1 MKVLGFD
8 PSLTNFGW
16 AIHDDSEPIGSASR
30 CVSRG
35 RIQTPSSMEFVE
47 RYITIRENLRSLINE
62 HQVRLVG
69 IEYPIMDAMFSEGMY
84 GLFLYSCEALKTERC
99 DVVFW
104 SPLQVK
110 AHARESLA
118 RPKGWVMDKKDM
130 VDASV
135 KDAGG
140 SKWNHNEADAY
151 LVARLSARFWRLN
164 SLELLE
170 GGLSTV
176 EAKYFTEV
184 KKFMRGK
191 NAGKEV
197 QRGVI
202 YREDERFFLWS
213 QQAQQ
218 DEQNG

>member
-1 MKVLGFD
+1 
-8 PSLTNFGW
+8 
-16 AIHDDSEPIGSASR
+16 
-30 CVSRG
+30 
-35 RIQTPSSMEFVE
+35 MEFVD
-47 RYITIRENLRSLINE
+47 RYITIRESLRALINA

-69 IEYPIMDAMFSEGMY
+69 IEYPIIDAMFSEGMY
-84 GLFLYSCEALKTERC
+84 GLFLYSCEALKSERC

-130 VDASV
+130 VDAAMH
-135 KDAGG
+135 DASG

-151 LVARLSARFWRLN
+151 LVARLSARFWHLI
-164 SLELLE
+164 SSELLE
-170 GGLSTV
+170 GGMTAV
-176 EAKYFTEV
+176 ETKYFTEV
-184 KKFMRGK
+184 KKFIRGK